1 MLNQSLIQSVLRRY
15 LMRYPGPLRVARY
28 RQLARWRWLQPV
40 LEQIKPEV
48 LPPELLEETPPSEP
62 IDTGL
67 LSSPGLVPWPIHY
80 PQYRCEMGAPLNC
93 AQAAR
98 ALAANPQA
106 TACPRCGFTTT
117 LPAGLVVQG
126 DEGRYLVG
134 ACLGQRGISR
144 SYQAMVLGEETPVTL
159 REYLLPER
167 YFNQRD
173 QQHRRDMFLNQ
184 VGVSLADGRDQDLR
198 VIAPL
203 EALAPLGEMRTYLV
217 LPAADQ
223 APSLND
229 LLTQRPPFSSA
240 EVYRVLRQVL
250 QTLTGLHQQRYA
262 LSPGRLQT
270 GIVHGN
276 IELSSLLWVEQGG
289 EGFVYL
295 TDFALWE
302 DAMDPLVIEAR
313 HPTPQED
320 LQALGRVAFHLLA
333 GRTTDATGQRLSPR
347 RDQHWPES
355 VHPPLKTFIR
365 QLLGLE
371 APFTQAQAA
380 YQALLRLPPEP
391 IVNQLAPP
399 SVVERRRSRW
409 KTALT
414 LLLALGAVALA
425 SYLLWRALRPRP
437 LEAQATPPTC
447 CFDAV
452 AAVPEGNFVYTAL
465 AGDVWEDL
473 LRWQPQDGVTLPW
486 AEQLAQSQPKLG
498 LIYRPT
504 PSIDAALEVVQTRQA
519 AFAIVP
525 LFQPLPPDLAA
536 QPVAYDGLAVV
547 VAFSYQGRTQGL
559 PDKLN
564 GLLTLTQVQDL
575 YQGNTLAWSQIRRG
589 LSLPLALYVN
599 PSPTSLAAIDHFIF
613 PEDAPS
619 GAAPVG
625 LPPIPMLR
633 RIIND
638 FETANIGSVGLTPL
652 SSIGGQC
659 SVYPLALGPSRRRAV
674 QPLRNAF
681 GQPIH
686 PEVDLCR
693 TKGVYQIDP
702 AVLSQSDY
710 PLAYPVVVVYRRDNR
725 LPPIGPKFAELML
738 TEEGQDYLRQIHLS
752 PAQSLP

>member
-1 MLNQSLIQSVLRRY
+1 
-15 LMRYPGPLRVARY
+15 
-28 RQLARWRWLQPV
+28 
-40 LEQIKPEV
+40 
-48 LPPELLEETPPSEP
+48 
-62 IDTGL
+62 
-67 LSSPGLVPWPIHY
+67 
-80 PQYRCEMGAPLNC
+80 
-93 AQAAR
+93 
-98 ALAANPQA
+98 
-106 TACPRCGFTTT
+106 
-117 LPAGLVVQG
+117 
-126 DEGRYLVG
+126 
-134 ACLGQRGISR
+134 
-144 SYQAMVLGEETPVTL
+144 
-159 REYLLPER
+159 
-167 YFNQRD
+167 
-173 QQHRRDMFLNQ
+173 
-184 VGVSLADGRDQDLR
+184 VSLADGRDQDLR
-198 VIAPL
+198 VVTPL
-203 EALAPLGEMRTYLV
+203 EALAPLGETRTYLV
-217 LPAADQ
+217 LPAEDQ

-229 LLTQRPPFSSA
+229 LLTQRLPFSSA

-302 DAMDPLVIEAR
+302 DAIDPLVIEAR

-320 LQALGRVAFHLLA
+320 LQALGRVAFHLLT
-333 GRTTDATGQRLSPR
+333 GCTIDATGQRLSPR

-391 IVNQLAPP
+391 VVNQLAPP

-409 KTALT
+409 KTVLAV
-414 LLLALGAVALA
+414 LLSLGAAALA
-425 SYLLWRALRPRP
+425 SYLLWRGLKPRP
-437 LEAQATPPTC
+437 LEAQATPPIC

-486 AEQLAQSQPKLG
+486 AEQLAEGQPKLG

-504 PSIDAALEVVQTRQA
+504 PSIAAALEVVQTRQA

-525 LFQPLPPDLAA
+525 LLQPLPPDLAA
-536 QPVAYDGLAVV
+536 QPLAYDGLAVV
-547 VAFSYQGRTQGL
+547 VAFSYRGRTQGL
-559 PDKLN
+559 PDQLN
-564 GLLTLTQVQDL
+564 GILTLTQVQDL
-575 YQGNTLAWSQIRRG
+575 YQGNTLAWSQIQPG
-589 LSLPLALYVN
+589 LSLPLALYIN
-599 PSPTSLAAIDHFIF
+599 PSPTTLAAVDHFIF
-613 PEDAPS
+613 PEDAPSTPS

-638 FETANIGSVGLTPL
+638 FETAGIGSVGLTTL

-659 SVYPLALGPSRRRAV
+659 SVYPLALGPSQRRAV
-674 QPLRNAF
+674 QPLRNAS
-681 GQPIH
+681 GQPIY

-710 PLAYPVVVVYRRDNR
+710 PLAYPLAVVYRRDNR

-752 PAQSLP
+752 PARSSP